1 MLPGNLPICYQGSLL
16 LARPPLPSGPYSI
29 QHCGML
35 ILDLTPLR
43 LWVSSTYHLKA
54 ELTPCAPSKALE
66 QRVEA
71 WRRTLFTFY
80 CKKKKK
86 KKHLVYTV
94 LLPAVSQ
101 EKIIQRRFRL
111 DIRYILFFQRVVVH
125 WYTLPREW
133 WGHCPWRCSR
143 TMGMWH

>member
-1 MLPGNLPICYQGSLL
+1 MHPAKLWNRELKHGEGLHSHSIVKQTNKQTKKY
-16 LARPPLPSGPYSI
+16 LA
-29 QHCGML
+29 
-35 ILDLTPLR
+35 
-43 LWVSSTYHLKA
+43 
-54 ELTPCAPSKALE
+54 
-66 QRVEA
+66 
-71 WRRTLFTFY
+71 
-80 CKKKKK
+80 
-86 KKHLVYTV
+86 YTV